1 MISPRPLMAVL
12 FVAVLSVPAPAAELA
27 TVDRQIVR
35 GIEAAIRKAGSAYG
49 AGNPVVAG
57 ESLADAIRRLDVA
70 MAAASPDLYDA
81 LQPMRSKLLTAHAL
95 IELDGVSLPP
105 VRVYER
111 PAATPVAKSEPEPG
125 PMPPPAPTGGVS
137 FVSDVAP
144 MLVEKCGRCHI
155 QGARGNFAMPNF
167 AALMKGPPE
176 GVVVFPG
183 DPVGSRLVETIESGD
198 MPRGGGKV
206 SADQLTALKQW
217 IAQGA
222 KFDGPAADTPL
233 DTLAAAGQ
241 PAEATPPPVM
251 AKAATG
257 KETVS
262 FASQI
267 APLLI
272 DNCTGCHIDAM
283 NDRGG
288 LRMDT
293 LAQLLRGGDSG
304 SVVAPGRGEASL
316 LVQKLRGTVGD
327 RMPAGG
333 RPPLSDDAIQLVS
346 TWIDEG
352 ATIDVGTPQGPIDSL
367 AATAWLQSASPEQ
380 ITQRREEVA
389 KKHFALASGAAAPT
403 TVQNEHFI
411 AAGNVS
417 ESTLQTVLAAAEKQ
431 LERAAT
437 LVPKIDNPEAY
448 FGGKA
453 AIYVLPQRYDYS
465 ELTRMVEGR
474 SVPTDWQSHW
484 RYDGIAAYVAVVA
497 GGGDEPEVIEE
508 RLLAPVTSLVVA
520 SRSMDVPAWLAEGVG
535 RATATPPGRAST
547 ASQSQKVELARR
559 IGSLKDASAFL
570 EGKLPPDASDAMAGG
585 IASTM
590 LDRTNRRK
598 LTGTLRAVAGGT
610 PFDQAFAQNF
620 GMPMPA
626 YVDAWLAWVKS

>member
-1 MISPRPLMAVL
+1 MISNRPLIAFLLVT
-12 FVAVLSVPAPAAELA
+12 FATAATRSAELA

-35 GIEAAIRKAGSAYG
+35 GIEAAIHKAGSAYG
-49 AGNPVVAG
+49 AGQPAVAG
-57 ESLADAIRRLDVA
+57 ESLADAIGQLDVA
-70 MAAASPDLYDA
+70 MQAASPELFDA
-81 LQPMRSKLLTAHAL
+81 LRPMRSKLLTVHAL
-95 IELDGVSLPP
+95 IELEGVSLPP
-105 VRVYER
+105 VRDHSR
-111 PAATPVAKSEPEPG
+111 PGATSAAEPEAEP
-125 PMPPPAPTGGVS
+125 PMQPDAPDRSVS

-144 MLVEKCGRCHI
+144 MLIEKCGRCHI
-155 QGARGNFAMPNF
+155 QGARGNFAMPSF
-167 AALMKGPPE
+167 ATLMKGPPV

-183 DPVGSRLVETIESGD
+183 DPVASRLVETIESGD
-198 MPRGGGKV
+198 MPRGGGRV
-206 SADQLTALKQW
+206 SAEQLTALKSW

-222 KFDGPAADTPL
+222 KFDGPAADAPL
-233 DTLAAAGQ
+233 DSLVTAGP
-241 PAEATPPPVM
+241 PANAQTPMVT

-257 KETVS
+257 SETVS

-304 SVVAPGRGEASL
+304 AVVAPGRGENSL
-316 LVQKLRGTVGD
+316 LVQKLRGSAGD

-333 RPPLSDDAIQLVS
+333 RPPLSEDSIQLVS

-352 ATIDVGTPQGPIDSL
+352 ATIDVGTPAGPIRSL
-367 AATAWLQSASPEQ
+367 AAMAWLQSATPPE
-380 ITQRREEVA
+380 ITQRRVELSH
-389 KKHFALASGAAAPT
+389 KHFALAAAGATPKT
-403 TVQNEHFI
+403 IQNEHFI
-411 AAGNVS
+411 ASGTVS
-417 ESTLQTVLAAAEKQ
+417 ESTLKTVLAAAEKA
-431 LERAAT
+431 LERSTT
-437 LVPKIDNPEAY
+437 LVPKVDNAEAY

-497 GGGDEPEVIEE
+497 GGNDEPDVIED
-508 RLLAPVTSLVVA
+508 RLLAPITSLVVA

-535 RATATPPGRAST
+535 RATATPPGRASN

-570 EGKLPPDASDAMAGG
+570 EGKLPPDAADAMSGG

-598 LTGTLRAVAGGT
+598 LTVTLRAVAEGT
-610 PFDQAFAQNF
+610 PFDQAFAQGF
-620 GMPMPA
+620 GMPVAA